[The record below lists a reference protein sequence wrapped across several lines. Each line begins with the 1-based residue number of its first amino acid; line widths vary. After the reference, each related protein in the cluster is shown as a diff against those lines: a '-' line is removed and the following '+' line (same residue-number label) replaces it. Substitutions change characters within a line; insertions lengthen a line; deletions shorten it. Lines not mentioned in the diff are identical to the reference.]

1 MPDEGWHK
9 TLLRAAGVIYEKLV
23 PNMLMTA
30 AATMARLIGF
40 RALSMAIAAAWAL
53 GGQAS
58 TAAPLELVTDQHTH
72 RARASL
78 PSEHLSDDEV
88 PGFAT
93 EVLRRVFAVMGQE
106 ASFEEFPWSR
116 ALKMV
121 FRGERDA
128 AYPALY
134 TNERARFCYFPE
146 EPLLASVKWVFFVR
160 AADTERLRFSSFDNL
175 AGHDIA
181 LRGALLGGLRDTAV
195 SPELGN
201 FVRQHRNF
209 IETDTAEAAFRML
222 EAGRVDY
229 AVATVEQGTRLIGS
243 MGLYGKVEP
252 LSSRSLNEAGMYIIF
267 SKARVSPSFVN
278 AFSHAL
284 KQFKQTEEF
293 QEMYRTFH

>member
-1 MPDEGWHK
+1 
-9 TLLRAAGVIYEKLV
+9 
-23 PNMLMTA
+23 
-30 AATMARLIGF
+30 MARLTGLRGLCI
-40 RALSMAIAAAWAL
+40 AIAAAWAL

-58 TAAPLELVTDQHTH
+58 AAPLQLVTEQDSYPV
-72 RARASL
+72 RSL
-78 PSEHLSDDEV
+78 PDAGGPS
-88 PGFAT
+88 FT
-93 EVLRRVFAVMGQE
+93 NEVLRRVFATIGHE
-106 ASFEEFPWSR
+106 ASFENLPWSR
-116 ALKMV
+116 ALMMV

-128 AYPALY
+128 VYPAMY

-146 EPLLASVKWVFFVR
+146 EPLVASKWVFFVR
-160 AADTERLRFSSFDNL
+160 AADAQRLRFSSFDDL
-175 AGHDIA
+175 VGRDIA
-181 LRGALLGGLRDTAV
+181 MRGAFLGVLRDTAV
-195 SPELGN
+195 SPELAN

-229 AVATVEQGTRLIGS
+229 AVTTFNTGMRLIGL

-284 KQFKQTEEF
+284 NQFKQTEEF
-293 QEMYRTFH
+293 REIYRTFHSFASFGPSETNNGSAREEQ